1 MTDRVDGSFAVRLVP
16 PTPWSAGA
24 SLVAAPRLLTLD
36 GVTVDLVSNGKA
48 NGLQL
53 LDEVAQVLEARH
65 GVRVGRRHMKPHPS
79 LPVDDEVLVMAAEHA
94 HAVLTAIGD

>member
-1 MTDRVDGSFAVRLVP
+1 MTDVDRSFEVRLVP

-24 SLVAAPRLLTLD
+24 PLAAAPRLPSLE
-36 GVTVDLVSNGKA
+36 GVTVVLVANGKA
-48 NGLQL
+48 NGMAL
-53 LDEVAQVLEARH
+53 LEEVAQVLAARH
-65 GVRVGRRHMKPHPS
+65 GVRVGHRHTKPHPS